1 MINID
6 ELRKIIADAPTFT
19 HEINPDGTYRAG
31 AINGDIRSLADIK
44 TIIEQA
50 DTITSLRVMVKNLG
64 AKAICKDGV
73 EELTHEL
80 NNANRIIAEQAD
92 RITELEVNLADVL
105 VAFTQDVYESGE
117 LSFSDGNWLCSFAA
131 EWKQDQA
138 GDL

>member
-92 RITELEVNLADVL
+92 RITELEMRAKGQGILSGWMISADGKL
-105 VAFTQDVYESGE
+105 R
-117 LSFSDGNWLCSFAA
+117 
-131 EWKQDQA
+131 KQA